1 MANRAYLGVW
11 LREFSEASMLR
22 QFEQFLA
29 SAPLSSPSPYKR
41 LVVQAV
47 DTSEAALAE
56 SDLHGQGL
64 TAAEVAQLAGE
75 HANADTAY
83 IVEALW
89 DLWVLEGAPLRWVR
103 APLPLAMLCQGRDY
117 DGGVCGET
125 GHLYADLGFE
135 HLFTGHA
142 HVLGARAATVSGS
155 DEASERAFDEWI
167 LLGDNL
173 REYHEK
179 TRENIQQLFSWVR
192 GIEQALPVEAVRLWS
207 EGEENF
213 EARLDEILAVR

>member
-11 LREFSEASMLR
+11 LREFSEASMPR

-29 SAPLSSPSPYKR
+29 SAPLSSPSPYTR

-47 DTSEAALAE
+47 DSSEPVLAE
-56 SDLHGQGL
+56 WDLRGQGL
-64 TAAEVAQLAGE
+64 TSAEVVQLAAG
-75 HANADTAY
+75 HASADTAFV
-83 IVEALW
+83 VEAQW
-89 DLWVLEGAPLRWVR
+89 DLWELEGTPLRWAR
-103 APLPLAMLCQGRDY
+103 APLPLTMLCQGLEY

-125 GHLYADLGFE
+125 GHLHSDLGFE

-142 HVLGARAATVSGS
+142 HVLGTVAAAAGGS
-155 DEASERAFDEWI
+155 DEANERAFDEWI

-173 REYHEK
+173 REYHQK

-192 GIEQALPVEAVRLWS
+192 GIEQVLPVETVRLWS

>member
-22 QFEQFLA
+22 RFEQFLA

-75 HANADTAY
+75 QANADTAY
-83 IVEALW
+83 IVEAQW

-103 APLPLAMLCQGRDY
+103 APLPLTMVCQGPEY

-125 GHLYADLGFE
+125 GHLHADLGFE

-142 HVLGARAATVSGS
+142 RVLGARAATVSGS
-155 DEASERAFDEWI
+155 DEANERAFDEWI

-192 GIEQALPVEAVRLWS
+192 GIEQALPVETVRLWS

>member
-11 LREFSEASMLR
+11 LREFSEASMPR

-29 SAPLSSPSPYKR
+29 SAPLSSPSPYTR

-47 DTSEAALAE
+47 DPSEPVLAE
-56 SDLHGQGL
+56 WDLRGQGL
-64 TAAEVAQLAGE
+64 TSAEVVQLAAE
-75 HANADTAY
+75 HANADTAFV
-83 IVEALW
+83 VEAQW
-89 DLWVLEGAPLRWVR
+89 DLWVLEGTPLRWGR
-103 APLPLAMLCQGRDY
+103 EPQLLTMLCQGLEY

-125 GHLYADLGFE
+125 GHLHADLGFE
-135 HLFTGHA
+135 HFFTGHA
-142 HVLGARAATVSGS
+142 HVLGTVAAAAGGS
-155 DEASERAFDEWI
+155 DEANERAFDEWI

-192 GIEQALPVEAVRLWS
+192 GIEQALPVETVRLWS

>member
-11 LREFSEASMLR
+11 LREFSEASMPR

-29 SAPLSSPSPYKR
+29 SAPLSSPSPYTR

-47 DTSEAALAE
+47 GPSEPVLAE
-56 SDLHGQGL
+56 WELRGQGL
-64 TAAEVAQLAGE
+64 TSAEVVQLAAE
-75 HANADTAY
+75 HANADTVFV
-83 IVEALW
+83 VEAQW
-89 DLWVLEGAPLRWVR
+89 DLWVLEGTPLRWGR
-103 APLPLAMLCQGRDY
+103 APLPLTMLCQGPEY

-125 GHLYADLGFE
+125 GHLHSDLGFE

-142 HVLGARAATVSGS
+142 HVLGTVAAAASGS
-155 DEASERAFDEWI
+155 DEANERAFDEWI

-173 REYHEK
+173 REYHQK

-192 GIEQALPVEAVRLWS
+192 GIEQVLPVETVRLWS

>member
-11 LREFSEASMLR
+11 LRDFSEASMLR

-29 SAPLSSPSPYKR
+29 SAPLPPASPYSH

-47 DTSEAALAE
+47 DPSEAALAE
-56 SDLHGQGL
+56 WDLRGQGL
-64 TAAEVAQLAGE
+64 TAAEVLQLVGE
-75 HANADTAY
+75 QAHADTAL
-83 IVEALW
+83 IVEAQW
-89 DLWVLEGAPLRWVR
+89 ELWVLAGRPLRWTR
-103 APLPLAMLCQGRDY
+103 TLLPLTMLCQGPEY

-125 GHLYADLGFE
+125 GHFHADLGFE

-142 HVLGARAATVSGS
+142 RVLGAEGRRGSGS
-155 DEASERAFDEWI
+155 GELNERAFDEWI

-173 REYHEK
+173 REYHQK
-179 TRENIQQLFSWVR
+179 TRENIQQLMSWVR

>member
-11 LREFSEASMLR
+11 LRDSSEASLLR

-29 SAPLSSPSPYKR
+29 SAPLSSPSAFTR

-56 SDLHGQGL
+56 WDLRGQGL
-64 TAAEVAQLAGE
+64 TAAEVVQLAVD
-75 HANADTAY
+75 HANADTAFV
-83 IVEALW
+83 VEAQW
-89 DLWVLEGAPLRWVR
+89 DLWVLEGTPLGWGR
-103 APLPLAMLCQGRDY
+103 APQLLTMLCQGPEY
-117 DGGVCGET
+117 DGGVSGET
-125 GHLYADLGFE
+125 GHLHADLAFE

-142 HVLGARAATVSGS
+142 HVLGADAPGGSGS
-155 DEASERAFDEWI
+155 GEANERTFDEWI

-192 GIEQALPVEAVRLWS
+192 GIEQAIAVEAVRLWS

>member
-11 LREFSEASMLR
+11 LRDSSEVSLLR
-22 QFEQFLA
+22 QFEQFLT
-29 SAPLSSPSPYKR
+29 SAPLSSPSAFTR

-56 SDLHGQGL
+56 WDLRGQGV
-64 TAAEVAQLAGE
+64 TAAEVAQLAAD
-75 HANADTAY
+75 HANADTAFV
-83 IVEALW
+83 VEAQW
-89 DLWVLEGAPLRWVR
+89 DLWVLEGTPLRWGR
-103 APLPLAMLCQGRDY
+103 APQLLTMLCQGPGY
-117 DGGVCGET
+117 DGGVSGET
-125 GHLYADLGFE
+125 GHLHADLGFE
-135 HLFTGHA
+135 HLFTGHGN
-142 HVLGARAATVSGS
+142 VLGADTPGASGS
-155 DEASERAFDEWI
+155 GEANERAFDEWI

>member
-11 LREFSEASMLR
+11 LRDFSDASMLR
-22 QFEQFLA
+22 QFEHFLA
-29 SAPLSSPSPYKR
+29 SAPLSTPSPYKR

-47 DTSEAALAE
+47 DTSEPALAE
-56 SDLHGQGL
+56 WELRGQGL
-64 TAAEVAQLAGE
+64 TAAEVAQLAGD
-75 HANADTAY
+75 HASPDTAY
-83 IVEALW
+83 VVEAQW

-103 APLPLAMLCQGRDY
+103 APLPVTMLCQGPEY
-117 DGGVCGET
+117 DGGICGET
-125 GHLYADLGFE
+125 GHLHADLGLE

-155 DEASERAFDEWI
+155 DEANERAFDEWI

>member
-1 MANRAYLGVW
+1 MANHSYVGVW
-11 LREFSEASMLR
+11 LREFSEASMLG

-29 SAPLSSPSPYKR
+29 SAPLSSPSPYTR
-41 LVVQAV
+41 LIVQAV
-47 DTSEAALAE
+47 DPSEAALAE
-56 SDLHGQGL
+56 WNLRGQGL
-64 TAAEVAQLAGE
+64 TAAEIAQLVGE
-75 HANADTAY
+75 QANADAAFV
-83 IVEALW
+83 VEAQW
-89 DLWVLEGAPLRWVR
+89 DLWVLEGIPLQWVR
-103 APLPLAMLCQGRDY
+103 APLPLTMLCQGPEY

-125 GHLYADLGFE
+125 GHCHADLGFE

-142 HVLGARAATVSGS
+142 HVLGTGAATASGC
-155 DEASERAFDEWI
+155 DEANERAFDEWI